1 MVRFP
6 PGGSRPRPLHGDNEN
21 RCRPW
26 ARLWALLP
34 ARHLAATPDTKG
46 SGAQPTARKM
56 ATKMQRAS
64 IFRFVSFRFVSF
76 RFFSFLFFSFLFFSF
91 FVFKRGELGKRR
103 NGKTRPFSSGFW
115 KRCRRNKS
123 THLTTSRLKAV
134 APQNQKISGSNLLP
148 SLLPSLPPPP
158 SLPHHN
164 KIKSNKKRKR
174 DKLNK
179 NKTQKKRNDNY
190 SRLSRATAV
199 ERSVG

>member
-1 MVRFP
+1 MPVIGPFP

-64 IFRFVSFRFVSF
+64 IFRFVSFRFV
-76 RFFSFLFFSFLFFSF
+76 SFLFFSFLFFSF

-158 SLPHHN
+158 LSPT
-164 KIKSNKKRKR
+164 ITKSNQTRR
-174 DKLNK
+174 
-179 NKTQKKRNDNY
+179 
-190 SRLSRATAV
+190 
-199 ERSVG
+199 EREIN

>member
-1 MVRFP
+1 MPVIGPFP

-76 RFFSFLFFSFLFFSF
+76 LFFSFLFFF
-91 FVFKRGELGKRR
+91 CFQTRRTGK
-103 NGKTRPFSSGFW
+103 KE
-115 KRCRRNKS
+115 
-123 THLTTSRLKAV
+123 
-134 APQNQKISGSNLLP
+134 
-148 SLLPSLPPPP
+148 
-158 SLPHHN
+158 
-164 KIKSNKKRKR
+164 KRK
-174 DKLNK
+174 NE
-179 NKTQKKRNDNY
+179 
-190 SRLSRATAV
+190 AV
-199 ERSVG
+199 FEWLLEALQT